1 MRARVFWGHW
11 SMAQEA
17 KGGVMSGAREEVG
30 AHNSLACEMI
40 LSLLVR
46 NYILDASTHALYVRI
61 ITPGSTLSQ

>member
-30 AHNSLACEMI
+30 AQNSLACEMI

-46 NYILDASTHALYVRI
+46 GI
-61 ITPGSTLSQ
+61 IF